1 MQHYWGA
8 KAICDRIAYRSPSR
22 LPELIVRYHIPV
34 YLRRHPEKHHLTV
47 YYSNSEMLS
56 KWEIA
61 RAQRSRE
68 QLIEKQ
74 QARAEAKAEREKYGP
89 RGIRKTPSHG
99 PNA

>member
-1 MQHYWGA
+1 MTHYWGA

-22 LPELIVRYHIPV
+22 LPELIIRYQIPA
-34 YLRRHPEKHHLTV
+34 YLRRHHQKHHLTV

-56 KWEIA
+56 KWELS

-74 QARAEAKAEREKYGP
+74 RVRAEQKAEQAKYGP
-89 RGIRKTPSHG
+89 RGLKNSTSHG
-99 PNA
+99 